1 MRRNVIEA
9 IQGIEIFPLIALVI
23 FFGFFMIML
32 YWVFWLDKSY
42 IKSAE
47 DLPLDDEQELRE
59 TYKTVPNREG
69 N

>member
-9 IQGIEIFPLIALVI
+9 IQGIEVYPLIALVI

-47 DLPLDDEQELRE
+47 DLPLDDEQELSE
-59 TYKTVPNREG
+59 TYKSVPNREG

>member
-23 FFGFFMIML
+23 FFGFFIIML
-32 YWVFWLDKSY
+32 YWVYGLDKSY

-47 DLPLDDEQELRE
+47 DMPLDDEKELTE
-59 TYKTVPNREG
+59 TYQSVPNREG

>member
-9 IQGIEIFPLIALVI
+9 IQGIEIYPLIALVI

-47 DLPLDDEQELRE
+47 DLPLDDEQELSE
-59 TYKTVPNREG
+59 TYKSVPNREG